1 MKKKCAVPVIYNLFP
16 RHFKSIHDWK
26 TILPHV
32 TKMGFTD
39 IFVNP
44 FHETGFSG
52 SLYSVKNYYR
62 LNPLF
67 LDKGDDPSDA
77 APLAEFIES
86 CNDEELGVIMDLVVN
101 HTAIDADLI
110 KEHPQWYKYDKSGKI
125 MNPFAIDPAN
135 PSNVTVWGDLAIIDN
150 EASTQKESLWKY
162 WDEMIAYYQKMG
174 IYGFRCDAAY
184 QVPAPL
190 WKYLISAAK
199 KRNRAT
205 IFYAETLGCTLEQI
219 KALADVGFD
228 YLFNSSKWWN
238 FDQPW
243 ALEQHEQ
250 NKAIAP
256 SISFPESHDTQRLA
270 SEMPGSIDVQKCRYA
285 FASLFSQGIMMTMG
299 YEHGVT
305 VPMNV
310 VNGKPDDVKGGKWD
324 ISEWV
329 AQINKLKC
337 NIPVLC
343 EEGTWQPLCDYK
355 LPYLFLKKSSTKGN
369 PPVFVCVNK
378 RLDAGTMVDE
388 WMIPPE
394 VKTAKEVYSLLADT
408 IESMELP
415 HAFELDPADVVLF
428 VR

>member
-1 MKKKCAVPVIYNLFP
+1 MKKRCTVPVIYNLFP
-16 RHFKSIHDWK
+16 RHYKTMHEWK
-26 TILPHV
+26 TVLPHV
-32 TKMGFTD
+32 VKMGFTD
-39 IFVNP
+39 VFVNP

-67 LDKGDDPSDA
+67 LNKGEDPSDVT
-77 APLAEFIES
+77 PLTEFIES
-86 CNDEELGVIMDLVVN
+86 CKNEGLGLIMDLVVN
-101 HTAIDADLI
+101 HTAIDADLV
-110 KEHPQWYKYDKSGKI
+110 KEHPQWYKYDKSGKV
-125 MNPFAIDPAN
+125 MNPFAIDPGN

-150 EASTQKESLWKY
+150 KSSSQKDILWKY
-162 WDEMIAYYQKMG
+162 WDEMIAYYQKLG
-174 IYGFRCDAAY
+174 INGFRCDAAY

-190 WKYLISAAK
+190 WKYLIPAAK
-199 KRNRAT
+199 KRDKAT
-205 IFYAETLGCTLEQI
+205 VFYAETLGCTPEQI
-219 KALADVGFD
+219 EALADVGFD

-243 ALEQHEQ
+243 ALEQHEL

-256 SISFPESHDTQRLA
+256 SISFPESHDTERLA
-270 SEMPGSIDVQKCRYA
+270 SENPGTIDVQKCRYA

-299 YEHGVT
+299 YEYGVT
-305 VPMNV
+305 TPMNV
-310 VNGKPDDVKGGKWD
+310 VNGTPADAKGNKWD
-324 ISEWV
+324 ISDWV
-329 AQINKLKC
+329 AQINKIKC
-337 NIPVLC
+337 NVPVLG

-355 LPYLFLKKSSTKGN
+355 LPYLFLKKASTQGN
-369 PPVFVCVNK
+369 PPIFVCVNK
-378 RLDAGTMVDE
+378 RMDAPTMVEE

-394 VKTAKEVYSLLADT
+394 VKTAKEVYSLLGDT